1 MESFACKALPVRV
14 FSLTRVN
21 RHSSQS
27 SRIANSISN
36 CKQLVILC
44 AEPKVSSIYYEI
56 IIVLILENDY
66 LKRTREMNVLSEK
79 EQR

>member
-1 MESFACKALPVRV
+1 MLTSNIHTV
-14 FSLTRVN
+14 FLA
-21 RHSSQS
+21 Q
-27 SRIANSISN
+27 A
-36 CKQLVILC
+36 LVILC